1 MVIGLGLISWD
12 DRIGAV
18 LEVKYPETFEIPKSL
33 EYKIYLTHSYNQD
46 FNTDEIIEIN
56 YEDQI
61 IISYCDKSKVPSL
74 GYETIVLIIHAK
86 EQVNSYNLKKQ
97 LIDFARNVFD
107 NSKEKRDQIFLEN
120 ADTFF
125 KETSA
130 NKILLLGRA
139 GTGKS
144 TIKKIIFEG
153 YDPKD
158 LLYNPLEPTRGI
170 APSVYSWLDLN
181 LGLFD
186 TSGQELQSL
195 LKDEK
200 EQMIAFENADTIVYI
215 FDYQAWSAKSQEII
229 SEIQFINDIIKKKFS
244 ASKLILFLH
253 KIDLLIEKSREL
265 EIKKITETIK
275 KKLNLPIYCTS
286 IYPNLI
292 YSLYNAFYEILSNF
306 SEETTILKEIVDK
319 NIKKFSKLMCFITDQ
334 NNSIII
340 QTMTNDFNSIL
351 INKSHKLIAQ
361 ITHTFEDMSKN
372 EINHLMLSSLNKF
385 NITMI
390 NLNLL
395 EFNIKNLI
403 CISEDS
409 DINALIVLGG
419 QMQVDLNRYLYF
431 NKIN

>member
-1 MVIGLGLISWD
+1 MVTGLGLFGWD
-12 DRIGAV
+12 DRLGSV
-18 LEVKYPETFEIPKSL
+18 LEVKYPETLEIPKSL
-33 EYKIYLTHSYNQD
+33 QYKIYLTHSYSQD
-46 FNTDEIIEIN
+46 FNTDELIEIN

-61 IISYCDKSKVPSL
+61 IISYCDKRETPSI
-74 GYETIVLIIHAK
+74 GYETIILIIHAK
-86 EQVNSYNLKKQ
+86 EQVNSYILKRQ
-97 LIDFARNVFD
+97 LIDFARNVFQS
-107 NSKEKRDQIFLEN
+107 SKDKRNQIFLEK

-125 KETSA
+125 KDTSA
-130 NKILLLGRA
+130 KKILLLGQA
-139 GTGKS
+139 GAGKS

-186 TSGQELQSL
+186 SSGQELQSL

-200 EQMIAFENADTIVYI
+200 EQMFTFENADTIVYI
-215 FDYQAWSAKSQEII
+215 FDFLAWSGKSQEII
-229 SEIQFINDIIKKKFS
+229 NEIQFINDIIKKKFS
-244 ASKLILFLH
+244 TSKLILFLH
-253 KIDLLIEKSREL
+253 KIDLLNEKSREL
-265 EIKKITETIK
+265 EIEKITKTIK
-275 KKLNLPIYCTS
+275 EKLNLPIYCTS

-319 NIKKFSKLMCFITDQ
+319 EIKEFSKLMCFITDQ
-334 NNSIII
+334 NDSIII

-372 EINHLMLSSLNKF
+372 EIDHLMLSSSKNF
-385 NITMI
+385 NIIMV

-395 EFNIKNLI
+395 KFNIKNLI
-403 CISEDS
+403 CISES
-409 DINALIVLGG
+409 NDINALIVLGG
-419 QMQVDLNRYLYF
+419 NIHIDLNTYLYF
-431 NKIN
+431 NKTD